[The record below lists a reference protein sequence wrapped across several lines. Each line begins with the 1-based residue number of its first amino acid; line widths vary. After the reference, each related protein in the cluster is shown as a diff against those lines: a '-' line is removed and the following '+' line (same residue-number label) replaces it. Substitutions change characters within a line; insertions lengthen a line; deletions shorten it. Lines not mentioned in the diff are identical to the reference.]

1 MTITAH
7 CYDVTIKTETDE
19 LLLQTR
25 KQISRRG
32 FDCLLRAVKSDIVRG
47 DLSFRITGG
56 LHVGKVGFSPREIK
70 LHGLLVDDSEL
81 TSAQRT
87 LSISTLDSGW
97 EYEGVPVVGRRIH
110 CACQTEPKYWFCASI
125 MVSTLVMTESG
136 SRIFKLT
143 IV

>member
-1 MTITAH
+1 MI
-7 CYDVTIKTETDE
+7 
-19 LLLQTR
+19 
-25 KQISRRG
+25 
-32 FDCLLRAVKSDIVRG
+32 RADS
-47 DLSFRITGG
+47 SFRITGR
-56 LHVGKVGFSPREIK
+56 LHVGKVSFSPSEIE

-110 CACQTEPKYWFCASI
+110 CACQTKPKYWFCASI